1 MGNLRP
7 LGTPMISREQRTPL
21 SEWWWTVD
29 RLQLGAILAL
39 MLSGIILS
47 LAASPPV
54 ATRIGL
60 DPFHFFTH
68 HVLFLLPSFIVLICV
83 SFLSPR
89 QIRRTALIVFAVS
102 ILLIVATLLIGPEVK
117 GSRRWITLIG
127 VHIQASESAK
137 PAFVV
142 IAAWLFAEST
152 RRPEMPATSMALVL
166 LMMLVSRLVMEPDF
180 GQTMLILMVWG
191 ALFFIAGMRM
201 IWVLGLAGAASAGLF
216 GAYLLVPHVAARIK
230 HFMNP
235 ASGDTFQVDT
245 AMEAFYNGGWFGL
258 GPGEGIAKRSLPDS
272 HTDFGFRVGAEE
284 FGIVLGL
291 LLLSLFAFIV
301 IRALLRAY
309 ASEDMFARFAASG
322 LAVLFGV
329 QAAINMSVNLQLIPA
344 KGMTLPFISYGGSS
358 MVSLAYGVGMMLA
371 LTRLRPLTE
380 MQSIGDANAAHGY
393 A

>member
-1 MGNLRP
+1 MNNAPRF
-7 LGTPMISREQRTPL
+7 R
-21 SEWWWTVD
+21 EWWWTVD
-29 RLQLGAILAL
+29 RLLLAAIIAL
-39 MLSGIILS
+39 MLAGVILS

-60 DPFHFFTH
+60 DPFHFFNR
-68 HVLFLLPSFIVLICV
+68 HVMFLLPSFIVMIGV

-102 ILLIVATLLIGPEVK
+102 IVLIVATLLFGPEVK

-127 VHIQASESAK
+127 VNIQASESAK

-142 IAAWLFAEST
+142 LAAWLFAEST

-166 LMMLVSRLVMEPDF
+166 LLMLVSLLVMEPDF

-216 GAYLLVPHVAARIK
+216 GAYLLVPHVAGRIK
-230 HFMNP
+230 RFMNP

-245 AMEAFYNGGWFGL
+245 AMEAFCNGGWFGL

-272 HTDFGFRVGAEE
+272 HTDFVFAVGGR
-284 FGIVLGL
+284 GIRHHPVPGAAGAVRLHRDPHAVARL
-291 LLLSLFAFIV
+291 CAPRTCS
-301 IRALLRAY
+301 RALPRP
-309 ASEDMFARFAASG
+309 ASRSCSAC
-322 LAVLFGV
+322 
-329 QAAINMSVNLQLIPA
+329 
-344 KGMTLPFISYGGSS
+344 
-358 MVSLAYGVGMMLA
+358 
-371 LTRLRPLTE
+371 RPRSTCR
-380 MQSIGDANAAHGY
+380 SICN
-393 A
+393 